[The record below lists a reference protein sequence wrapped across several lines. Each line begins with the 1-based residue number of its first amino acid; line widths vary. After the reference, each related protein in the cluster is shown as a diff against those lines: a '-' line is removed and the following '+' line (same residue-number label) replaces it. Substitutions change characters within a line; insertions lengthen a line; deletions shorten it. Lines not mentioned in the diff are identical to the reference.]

1 MLTLVAHPQLHCGV
15 KFYFGFPVSFLEFG
29 ILQEYA
35 DQGKGISYI
44 FGRGKHNISKS
55 NSNNFPGLSFGFD
68 FDC

>member
-1 MLTLVAHPQLHCGV
+1 MLSFILDFL
-15 KFYFGFPVSFLEFG
+15 FLFLEFG